1 MISKAGFVASA
12 LSLTAI
18 TFVGCAEQSEPA
30 PVMASHEHGHDEHE
44 HAETLPEVLGE
55 LTELRDTVRDAF
67 AKDDGEAAHG
77 PLHDVGHVL
86 EEVSELAGEAHLS
99 DEAIATIE
107 SNVEILLDAFGAVDK
122 GMHSEDEGSAYSE
135 VSDKIDTAI
144 AAIAAAAAPALQ
156 DDDGHEHGDHD
167 EHGEHDGHKDGDHDE
182 KHDDDHDKSKGHD
195 HDDDDKHGDKHDD
208 DDHED
213 DDDDDH
219 KAGEKAESS
228 ESDTK
233 E

>member
-12 LSLTAI
+12 FSLTAI

-30 PVMASHEHGHDEHE
+30 PVMASHDHGHEGHGEHE

-67 AKDDGEAAHG
+67 AKDDGDAAHG
-77 PLHDVGHVL
+77 SLHDVGHVL

-99 DEAIATIE
+99 DEAKATIE

-122 GMHSEDEGSAYSE
+122 GMHSKDEGSAYSE
-135 VSDKIDTAI
+135 VSKKIDAAI
-144 AAIAAAAAPALQ
+144 AAITAAAGPALE
-156 DDDGHEHGDHD
+156 DEHGHDEHGHDEGEHGDHD
-167 EHGEHDGHKDGDHDE
+167 DGHEEGDHDE
-182 KHDDDHDKSKGHD
+182 KHDDDHDEAKGHD
-195 HDDDDKHGDKHDD
+195 HDADGEHE
-208 DDHED
+208 ED
-213 DDDDDH
+213 DDEH
-219 KAGEKAESS
+219 SEKAESGR
-228 ESDTK
+228 SDTK